1 MRPGQTGCCKQ
12 GFPRKCRLPG
22 ENQEWG
28 TPSGMC
34 RCGDEDSGDLAV
46 GISSAWFVL
55 PGRRRFL
62 NLASKNIATTREMG
76 LGAVVSVRAGPGQ
89 AEAQATGEQGG
100 SRGAG
105 AQHLREKPPWLT
117 QPSVVSMPKLGCLEV
132 VEYTAGSCG
141 HLSDGGLLL
150 SAVPRGLVGPSG
162 ARLGWGAAEPWL
174 GQMFPF

>member
-76 LGAVVSVRAGPGQ
+76 LGAVVGVRVGPGQ

-100 SRGAG
+100 SRGG
-105 AQHLREKPPWLT
+105 GGSTTPPGETSLANPALSG
-117 QPSVVSMPKLGCLEV
+117 QYAKARMPRSGGVHSRKLW
-132 VEYTAGSCG
+132 A
-141 HLSDGGLLL
+141 
-150 SAVPRGLVGPSG
+150 
-162 ARLGWGAAEPWL
+162 
-174 GQMFPF
+174 PF